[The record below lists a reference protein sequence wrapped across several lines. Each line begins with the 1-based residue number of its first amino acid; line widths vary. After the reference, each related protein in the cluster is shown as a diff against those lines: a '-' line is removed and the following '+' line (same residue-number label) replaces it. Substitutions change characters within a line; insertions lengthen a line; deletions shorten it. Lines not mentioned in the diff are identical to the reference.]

1 MLSLLAIDCVANIS
15 HLLIHKFG
23 KQIEEQITLE
33 VMIKLN
39 TFLLLMASSYYQ
51 NKS

>member
-33 VMIKLN
+33 VIKLN